1 MARKPSNYWEKRAT
15 KLIKDLEAGTQY
27 TINDL
32 IEIYEQATKNINKEI
47 ENVFKNYAK
56 DTNLNKEA
64 LTSLLNK
71 KETKKHYEN
80 LLKVINSD
88 IVSAEVKQKLLT
100 KYNAPAYSYRISRL
114 QAIQDN
120 IDVELNK
127 LAELEQQIT
136 KSRYVKT
143 IDDAYYRN
151 IYNIQSN
158 IGMGFSFS
166 NLDMKTVNLLLAS
179 RWVDNK
185 NFSQRIWGNID
196 KLNRYLKINLT
207 ANMLTGKSVSKISRE
222 LAEYMNAGMYNAT
235 TLVRTEV
242 NHFANEATAL
252 SYEECEVEKY
262 EFIATLDSKTCDKCG
277 SLDNQKFNLKDKSTG
292 VNYPPMHPNDRCTTV
307 PCIENENFEG
317 LQRRA
322 RDANGKSILVPAN
335 MSYQEWKKHY
345 KVDVLAT
352 TPNTKLQN
360 AQNYDKITIDNL
372 LTKLNIIIE
381 DYVPFGKYDPF
392 DNDIQEQAAELLGM
406 DKLPKVNKKEYS
418 NSEGTPIVRVLHSYQ
433 GTTADEAYKNTIKGR
448 IKYSENTNSSFGR
461 GIYFGSKSIENN
473 IVASYSG
480 RSEDIRM
487 INAKIHQEANILEF
501 KNQMEYIKDISRR
514 ISKVPESLRKV
525 YQKETSLLYMLE
537 GIDGIKIE
545 SNQYYCIYNR
555 GVLII
560 DEQ

>member
-15 KLIKDLEAGTQY
+15 QLMKDLEAGTQH

-47 ENVFKNYAK
+47 ENIFKNYAK
-56 DTNLNKEA
+56 YTNLNKEA

-80 LLKVINSD
+80 ILKVINSD
-88 IVSAEVKQKLLT
+88 IVSDEVKQKLLT

-143 IDDAYYRN
+143 IDEAYHRN

-207 ANMLTGKSVSKISRE
+207 ANMLTGKSVNKISKE
-222 LAEYMNAGMYNAT
+222 LSEYMNVGMYNAT

-262 EFIATLDSKTCDKCG
+262 EFIATLDSRTCDKCG

-307 PCIENENFEG
+307 PCIEDEIVEG

-322 RDANGKSILVPAN
+322 RDPVTGKTYLVDANMNYEEWRKSIDKKYGEGAFAK
-335 MSYQEWKKHY
+335 YQKMNR
-345 KVDVLAT
+345 
-352 TPNTKLQN
+352 NT
-360 AQNYDKITIDNL
+360 NYDKQQYSNYKDVIGKENL
-372 LTKLNIIIE
+372 PTTFEKYQDMKYNNSSEYSLMKVYYKSFVENSLPSDMTYAIYKNNLTTDKWQAVGFNPN
-381 DYVPFGKYDPF
+381 YVESHKKHLKEF
-392 DNDIQEQAAELLGM
+392 NDISFEEYEKKAKELL
-406 DKLPKVNKKEYS
+406 NS
-418 NSEGTPIVRVLHSYQ
+418 NDDNILSIISKEGTRF
-433 GTTADEAYKNTIKGR
+433 
-448 IKYSENTNSSFGR
+448 KYSVNNNEFACARPN
-461 GIYFGSKSIENN
+461 GITQTYFKP
-473 IVASYSG
+473 
-480 RSEDIRM
+480 
-487 INAKIHQEANILEF
+487 K
-501 KNQMEYIKDISRR
+501 
-514 ISKVPESLRKV
+514 
-525 YQKETSLLYMLE
+525 
-537 GIDGIKIE
+537 DGIEYWKRE
-545 SNQYYCIYNR
+545 
-555 GVLII
+555 VLSKYGK
-560 DEQ
+560 D

>member
-1 MARKPSNYWEKRAT
+1 MARKPSNYWEIRST
-15 KLIKDLEAGTQY
+15 KLMQDIELGTQY

-32 IEIYEQATKNINKEI
+32 IKIYEQATKNINKEI

-88 IVSAEVKQKLLT
+88 IVSDEVKQKLLT

-136 KSRYVKT
+136 KARYVKT
-143 IDDAYYRN
+143 IDEAYHRN

-196 KLNRYLKINLT
+196 KLNRYLKINFT
-207 ANMLTGKSVSKISRE
+207 ANMLTGKSVNKISKE
-222 LAEYMNAGMYNAT
+222 LSEYMNVGMYNAT

-262 EFIATLDSKTCDKCG
+262 EFIATLDSRTCDKCG
-277 SLDNQKFNLKDKSTG
+277 TLDNQKFNLKDKSTG

-307 PCIENENFEG
+307 PYIEDEIVEG

-322 RDANGKSILVPAN
+322 KDANGKSILVPAN

-360 AQNYDKITIDNL
+360 TQNYDKITVDNL
-372 LTKLNIIIE
+372 LTKLNITIE

-501 KNQMEYIKDISRR
+501 KNQMEYIKDVSRR
-514 ISKVPESLRKV
+514 ISKVPENLRRV

-545 SNQYYCIYNR
+545 SNQYYCVYNR

>member
-1 MARKPSNYWEKRAT
+1 MARKPSNYWEKRST
-15 KLIKDLEAGTQY
+15 KIMQDIELGTQY

-56 DTNLNKEA
+56 DTNLSKEA

-143 IDDAYYRN
+143 IDEAYHRN

-207 ANMLTGKSVSKISRE
+207 ANMLTGKSVNKISKE
-222 LAEYMNAGMYNAT
+222 LSEYMNVGMYNAT

-242 NHFANEATAL
+242 NHFVNEATAL
-252 SYEECEVEKY
+252 SYKECEVEKY
-262 EFIATLDSKTCDKCG
+262 EFIATLDSRTCDKCG

-307 PCIENENFEG
+307 PYIEDEIKES

-322 RDANGKSILVPAN
+322 RDKDGKSILVPADMN
-335 MSYQEWKKHY
+335 YKEWKAKY
-345 KVDVLAT
+345 ID
-352 TPNTKLQN
+352 
-360 AQNYDKITIDNL
+360 ITEEEKGAI
-372 LTKLNIIIE
+372 
-381 DYVPFGKYDPF
+381 G
-392 DNDIQEQAAELLGM
+392 
-406 DKLPKVNKKEYS
+406 EYS
-418 NSEGTPIVRVLHSYQ
+418 NSKAYTLNEKLRNGAQLSSR
-433 GTTADEAYKNTIKGR
+433 DEQLV
-448 IKYSENTNSSFGR
+448 
-461 GIYFGSKSIENN
+461 KSIDGGLDKLPNYNKITYRQIGFDFQGEEEYNN
-473 IVASYSG
+473 FINYHKNNKLVYYNQYISTSKNYNDYEVTDKLKVEITIDG
-480 RSEDIRM
+480 KTGKDIRGL
-487 INAKIHQEANILEF
+487 A
-501 KNQMEYIKDISRR
+501 
-514 ISKVPESLRKV
+514 
-525 YQKETSLLYMLE
+525 
-537 GIDGIKIE
+537 GIKE
-545 SNQYYCIYNR
+545 ENE
-555 GVLII
+555 VLFKRDVGFKVLEVEGNKIKLK
-560 DEQ
+560 EV